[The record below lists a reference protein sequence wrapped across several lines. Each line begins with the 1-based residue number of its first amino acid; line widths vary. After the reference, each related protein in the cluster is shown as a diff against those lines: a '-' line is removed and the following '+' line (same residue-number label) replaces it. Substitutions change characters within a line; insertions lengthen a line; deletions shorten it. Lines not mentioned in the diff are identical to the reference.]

1 MKSMISELVVNEEV
15 TSYFLVSE
23 LPQVRKNK
31 RDKDYLCLKIQ
42 DKTGNMEARVWDIPP
57 NLDPKSLVAGSIVKV
72 QGQVSKWN
80 EEVQLTIKQIRLIN
94 EADQIDLVD
103 FFERSERD
111 PEEMWSELLHIVDM
125 NIVDEKILTLIR
137 RILLKNKED
146 FCKAPAAKS
155 VHHAYVGGLLEH
167 VLSLCNTAIVVSQ
180 RYNLKIDLMLAAS
193 ILHDIGKVVEL
204 TYPVIGYSVEGTLI
218 GHISIGMMM
227 VAKAIDEVENFEP
240 KLKMTILHLM
250 ASHHG
255 TLAWGS
261 PRVPLMKEAIAFHL
275 IDSLDAKLATCDKAM
290 KKGISAEGMTEWVK
304 ELEGPLFSLTV
315 D

>member
-23 LPQVRKNK
+23 FPQVRKNK
-31 RDKDYLCLKIQ
+31 KDKDYLCLKIQ

-57 NLDPKSLVAGSIVKV
+57 NLDPKSLVAGSIIKV

-80 EEVQLTIKQIRLIN
+80 KEVQLTIKQIRLIN
-94 EADQIDLVD
+94 EADQTDIVD

-111 PEEMWSELLHIVDM
+111 PEEMFDELYAILESLEYGQVK
-125 NIVDEKILTLIR
+125 NLLFKILYENKDN
-137 RILLKNKED
+137 LL
-146 FCKAPAAKS
+146 KAPAAKS
-155 VHHAYVGGLLEH
+155 VHHNYVGGLLEH
-167 VLSLCNTAIVVSQ
+167 VLSLCKTAIVVSQ
-180 RYNLKIDLMLAAS
+180 RYDLRLDLMLATCL
-193 ILHDIGKVVEL
+193 LHDIGKVVEL
-204 TYPVIGYSVEGTLI
+204 TYPIIGYSTQGTLL

-227 VAKAIDEVENFEP
+227 VAKAIDEVENFDP

-275 IDSLDAKLATCDKAM
+275 IDSLDAKLAICDKAI

-304 ELEGPLFSLTV
+304 ELEGPLFFFKE